1 VIPRVPA
8 VEIVAE
14 PLARKG
20 KTPVE
25 AREMARDLLDRL
37 GLPRELWDAFP
48 ATFSG
53 GEQQRVNIARAI
65 IAAPRF
71 LLVDE
76 PTASLDLK
84 TKDVVIDLVL
94 ALKTQGASVVL
105 ITHDQHTLERMSD
118 RRLHLEHGR
127 VSEMVAE
134 GLADPV
140 PQTVAELE
148 ELDDEE
154 PLALRVSPPL
164 WLYRVLLEAL
174 TEAQAVGNR
183 GVPEPCAGDAETMTL
198 AVSDRL
204 PAVEGE
210 AAALQL
216 CSAVGVCCGVGHD
229 VALLLSLWRA
239 DVVAIGLM
247 LTSGLV
253 VALLLG
259 V

>member
-1 VIPRVPA
+1 MPEPA

-20 KTPVE
+20 KTADE

-127 VSEMVAE
+127 VSE
-134 GLADPV
+134 LP
-140 PQTVAELE
+140 TV
-148 ELDDEE
+148 
-154 PLALRVSPPL
+154 
-164 WLYRVLLEAL
+164 
-174 TEAQAVGNR
+174 
-183 GVPEPCAGDAETMTL
+183 
-198 AVSDRL
+198 
-204 PAVEGE
+204 
-210 AAALQL
+210 
-216 CSAVGVCCGVGHD
+216 
-229 VALLLSLWRA
+229 
-239 DVVAIGLM
+239 
-247 LTSGLV
+247 
-253 VALLLG
+253 
-259 V
+259 

>member
-20 KTPVE
+20 KTADE

-37 GLPRELWDAFP
+37 GLPRELLDAFP

-84 TKDVVIDLVL
+84 TKNVVIDLVL

-127 VSEMVAE
+127 VSEMA
-134 GLADPV
+134 
-140 PQTVAELE
+140 TV
-148 ELDDEE
+148 
-154 PLALRVSPPL
+154 
-164 WLYRVLLEAL
+164 
-174 TEAQAVGNR
+174 
-183 GVPEPCAGDAETMTL
+183 
-198 AVSDRL
+198 
-204 PAVEGE
+204 
-210 AAALQL
+210 
-216 CSAVGVCCGVGHD
+216 
-229 VALLLSLWRA
+229 
-239 DVVAIGLM
+239 
-247 LTSGLV
+247 
-253 VALLLG
+253 
-259 V
+259 